1 MNSEWIIVK
10 NTKHK
15 KNPQLA
21 IAEKIVVL
29 DGSEDALEAL
39 IDELR
44 VMGKVAYKLSTYEKY
59 FNTDRLY
66 REYDQKYKNGKF
78 GKNAKRTRKEQKT

>member
-44 VMGKVAYKLSTYEKY
+44 VMGKVAYKLPTYQKY
-59 FNTDRLY
+59 FNIDKLY
-66 REYDQKYKNGKF
+66 KEYYQEYKNEKMAKMP
-78 GKNAKRTRKEQKT
+78 KNKKG

>member
-59 FNTDRLY
+59 FNIDKLY
-66 REYDQKYKNGKF
+66 REYYQEYKNGKN
-78 GKNAKRTRKEQKT
+78 GKNAKN